1 MRIEI
6 IGNASGG
13 ASSISGLH
21 TDFDLLLTET
31 DSVIDALKKM
41 KSFSC
46 NMSGGIGILQN
57 AVGNVDSRLQA
68 EEIKKNAIS
77 SAKGKCESFLQ
88 LVSTIDS
95 QVAETVSVNKENFY
109 SLNKWARPS
118 VIESTV
124 ESWYASAKEWI
135 RNSVKTVADHFTH
148 SFEVYNE
155 TDFSKLTFDELKA
168 YHDKMLK
175 LIESGNMTE
184 DDKIR
189 LKAFMD
195 YLKKNIDISSN
206 ICDPLTGLPSPGILQ
221 QVDMYNSLYEQL
233 HPDEEKAMKNI
244 FIDAPE
250 EYKSDVALIKYT
262 AYTSEG
268 TCHDVFFKYADKVQI
283 ADYDTVNDN
292 GEARNYY
299 SPYDMKIH
307 INIESMR
314 KRGNHYGT
322 FFHESGHSIDAFM
335 AIEATGTDINHFRE
349 KLIKAS
355 SDDEVSNLYES
366 IGFDD
371 DREFWYSSSV
381 LSNGKFHDTV
391 YNDVEKVVGNLVND
405 YSSNEKHL
413 SDEQK
418 ALITDVLMGRK
429 LDSEIKD
436 SNTDFAYR
444 KVLEDIT
451 GAWKGKYSRE
461 FQTGKETGILE
472 TPNSAG
478 MLSEVMNGMTN
489 NSLMVNEY
497 NYSKTWGVDHTNV
510 GHSINWH
517 DPDPN
522 AGYVSQNYYYNTD
535 GSYTGVAE
543 TEYMAEYM
551 RINMT
556 RSKSELE
563 YVSGYLPESW
573 KMMSDTLKSCT

>member
-6 IGNASGG
+6 FNAGTSTVSGFG
-13 ASSISGLH
+13 I
-21 TDFDLLLTET
+21 DFNALLSES
-31 DSVIDALKKM
+31 DSVIVALKQM
-41 KSFSC
+41 KNFAY
-46 NMSGGIGILQN
+46 NMNGGIGILQT
-57 AVGNVDSRLQA
+57 AVSNIDTRLQA
-68 EEIKKNAIS
+68 EESKKIALKS
-77 SAKGKCESFLQ
+77 SKNKCESFIEHVVKVDSRVADTVSQNQEEFYNLNQ
-88 LVSTIDS
+88 WAKPSTIS
-95 QVAETVSVNKENFY
+95 IAMET
-109 SLNKWARPS
+109 
-118 VIESTV
+118 
-124 ESWYASAKEWI
+124 WYNSAKIWLTKLFKEGKEYI
-135 RNSVKTVADHFTH
+135 NHVTD
-148 SFEVYNE
+148 VYNE
-155 TDFSKLTFDELKA
+155 TDFSKLTPDELKV

-175 LIESGNMTE
+175 LIDSGNMTE

-195 YLKKNIDISSN
+195 YLKENVDKFSN

-221 QVDMYNSLYEQL
+221 QVDMYNSLYEHI
-233 HPDEEKAMKNI
+233 HPSEAKTMKNI

-299 SPYDMKIH
+299 DPYDMKIH

-335 AIEATGTDINHFRE
+335 AIEATGTDINYFRE

-371 DREFWYSSSV
+371 NRELWYSSSV

-472 TPNSAG
+472 TPNPAG

-489 NSLMVNEY
+489 NSLMVNKY
-497 NYSKTWGVDHTNV
+497 NYSKTWGVDHVNV
-510 GHSINWH
+510 GHPINWH
-517 DPDPN
+517 DSDPN

-535 GSYTGVAE
+535 GSYTGGAE

-556 RSKSELE
+556 RSKSELD

-573 KMMSDTLKSCT
+573 KVMSDTLKSCT